1 MDIRARSILI
11 LIVLLIA
18 TGMPWAQQWKPLGPD
33 GGDVRSFAYDPRDPS
48 RIFLGTSAGRLYLST
63 DGGMSWS
70 RFSHLGNSSDMV
82 LDNIVIDPT
91 NPRIIYVAAWSVES
105 STSGDLFRSV
115 NGGRSWDVLP
125 GLHGKSIR
133 ALALAPSNPRVLVAG
148 ALDGV
153 FRSRDGGDS
162 WQRISPEN
170 HAEIKNVE
178 SIAIDPA
185 NPDIIYAGT
194 WHLPWKTED
203 GGKSWN
209 NIKNGVIEDS
219 DVFSII
225 IDPANPA
232 VVFASACSGIYKSET
247 AGSQFRKIQ
256 GIPFSARRTRV
267 LQMDPVDHK
276 VVYAGTTEGLWKT
289 VDSGATWKRMTA
301 ANVIVNDVLVD
312 PGNSSRVLLAT
323 DRGGVLASN
332 DGGISFVPSN
342 RGFAHRQVTSV
353 VADIQD
359 PAVLYAALI
368 NDKEFGG
375 VFVSRDTGQ
384 AWRQISD
391 GLDGRDVFVLRQA
404 DGGALIAGTN
414 RGIFKLSPGGSHW
427 QPINTI
433 DEMKSRTVKGSA
445 GPMVITSRV
454 LEQFSGQVNGLELG
468 SEKWYAATASGIL
481 SSLDHGRTWRRDGM
495 AVARDLIGI
504 GAFDQTVVAAGR
516 RALFLSLNG
525 GETWQAPRLSDSIS
539 IVNAVTL
546 DHEGG
551 IWIGAREGLFRSTN
565 QGKSWD
571 YIGALP
577 LANIVTVGYDA
588 EDHRLLAT
596 GAASTSFYES
606 SDLGRSWRRH
616 DSGWLLRDLHPVHGR
631 VFAATAFDGVV
642 VEPESAEGLR
652 QLTSSGRK

>member
-1 MDIRARSILI
+1 MNIRALRIPIL
-11 LIVLLIA
+11 VLLVLA
-18 TGMPWAQQWKPLGPD
+18 AGLASAQQWKPLGPD
-33 GGDVRSFAYDPRDPS
+33 GGDVRSFAYDPRDPN
-48 RIFLGTSAGRLYLST
+48 RVFLGTSAGRLYLST
-63 DGGMSWS
+63 DGGMTWS
-70 RFSHLGNSSDMV
+70 RYAHLGNSSDMV

-91 NPRIIYVAAWSVES
+91 NSRIIYVAAWSVES
-105 STSGDLFRSV
+105 STSGDLFRSL
-115 NGGRSWDVLP
+115 NGGRSWDVVP
-125 GLHGKSIR
+125 DLHGKSIR

-178 SIAIDPA
+178 SVAIDPG

-203 GGKSWN
+203 GGKTWH

-225 IDPANPA
+225 IDPVNPS

-247 AGSQFRKIQ
+247 GGDQFHKIQ

-267 LQMDPVDHK
+267 LQMDSIDHK
-276 VVYAGTTEGLWKT
+276 IVYAGTTEGLWKT
-289 VDSGATWKRMTA
+289 VDAGATWKRMTA
-301 ANVIVNDVLVD
+301 NNIIVNDVLVD

-332 DGGISFVPSN
+332 DGGASFAPSN
-342 RGFAHRQVTSV
+342 SGFAHRQVTSV
-353 VADIQD
+353 VADRSD
-359 PAVLYAALI
+359 SSVLYAGLI

-375 VFVSRDTGQ
+375 VFVSRDAGL
-384 AWRQISD
+384 AWRQISE
-391 GLDGRDVFVLRQA
+391 GLEGRDVFVLRQT
-404 DGGALIAGTN
+404 DGGSLIAGTN
-414 RGIFKLSPGGSHW
+414 RGIFKLVPGNNRW
-427 QPINTI
+427 QPISTL
-433 DEMKSRTVKGSA
+433 DVVRSKTVKGA
-445 GPMVITSRV
+445 GGRMTMTSRV
-454 LEQFSGQVNGLELG
+454 MEQFGGRVSGLELG
-468 SEKWYAATASGIL
+468 SEKWYAATSSGIL
-481 SSLDHGRTWRRDGM
+481 SSTDHGRSWHEDGP

-504 GAFDQTVVAAGR
+504 SAFDQTVVAAGR
-516 RALFLSLNG
+516 RAIFLSSDG
-525 GETWQAPRLSDSIS
+525 GATWKVPALSNSIS
-539 IVNAVTL
+539 IVNSVGL

-551 IWIGAREGLFRSTN
+551 IWIGAREGLFRTTN
-565 QGKSWD
+565 EGQSWD
-571 YIGALP
+571 YIGTLP
-577 LANIVTVGYDA
+577 LADIVAIDYDS

-596 GAASTSFYES
+596 GAASTSIYES
-606 SDLGRSWRRH
+606 SDSGRTWHRR

-642 VEPESAEGLR
+642 VEPNPQEGLR
-652 QLTSSGRK
+652 QVSSGGNK